1 MKTNILVLL
10 FTLFIVGVFSAYGQ
24 GTVVVV
30 DPTKTADEAL
40 LSKADE
46 AVFNKALPA
55 VRKHVAEACTEE
67 VEISG
72 IAHGA
77 FSKPGA
83 KQTIVFYQYC
93 QTGNGLGWVGIVL
106 MENGRVVGN
115 FIDESGWSVDA
126 GSLPDINQNGLDE
139 FTLSYGGGMH
149 QGQGGIGVDIMEFS
163 NGIPKGIGWFQAE
176 KFDDTQS
183 TTVWKVTATPGKI
196 PVYYKQK
203 YFSGEDEK
211 YRRIGAVAKLRLTE
225 ATSKFVVVK

>member
-10 FTLFIVGVFSAYGQ
+10 FTLFAAGVFSAYGQ
-24 GTVVVV
+24 GTV
-30 DPTKTADEAL
+30 
-40 LSKADE
+40 
-46 AVFNKALPA
+46 
-55 VRKHVAEACTEE
+55 
-67 VEISG
+67 
-72 IAHGA
+72 
-77 FSKPGA
+77 
-83 KQTIVFYQYC
+83 
-93 QTGNGLGWVGIVL
+93 
-106 MENGRVVGN
+106 
-115 FIDESGWSVDA
+115 
-126 GSLPDINQNGLDE
+126 
-139 FTLSYGGGMH
+139 H